1 MNLLISFISSI
12 IENSNDNSQLIKF
25 MSNSDYLIKATVK
38 KISER
43 INKTLLEKVEDAANV
58 AQEVPELIK
67 KEIEELKDEIIQE
80 AKRLEEI
87 DSDNN
92 LNNPKSSLNTKIE
105 QSLEKIESIKTKLD
119 SLNDL
124 LEQQKC
130 LNQKYIFT

>member
-1 MNLLISFISSI
+1 
-12 IENSNDNSQLIKF
+12 

-105 QSLEKIESIKTKLD
+105 QSLEKIETIKTKLD
-119 SLNDL
+119 GLNDL
-124 LEQQKC
+124 LEQ
-130 LNQKYIFT
+130 